1 MAVKDAI
8 VKALVESEI
17 VELMVKTGVENVY
30 MEDGTTTLAA
40 KLAEMTT
47 SVEGAVTEETMNS
60 AISTAIDNLIA
71 GAPGTYDTLKEIA
84 DYIAAHE
91 EVTTTLNAA
100 IGNKVDKV
108 EGKGLSTNDYTTEEK
123 NKLAGIAEGAQVNVI
138 EKISVNGTAQTITE
152 KGVNIT
158 VPTGALADKD
168 KVSEADLDTNLA
180 DKTGNWDAA
189 YTHSQTA
196 HAPANAQE
204 NVIESVKVNGTAQA
218 VSGKEVNLSMPVIYA
233 QADQP
238 ANLKE
243 GDLWFQ
249 IVE

>member
-8 VKALVESEI
+8 VKALVEGEI

-30 MEDGTTTLAA
+30 MEDGTTTLSA
-40 KLAEMTT
+40 KLAEMVT

-84 DYIAAHE
+84 DYIKAHE
-91 EVTTTLNAA
+91 EVTTALNAA
-100 IGNKVDKV
+100 IGNKVDKI

-123 NKLAGIAEGAQVNVI
+123 NKLADIAEGAQVNVI
-138 EKISVNGTAQTITE
+138 EQVKVNGVAQTITS
-152 KGVNIT
+152 KAVDLAI
-158 VPTGALADKD
+158 PT
-168 KVSEADLDTNLA
+168 
-180 DKTGNWDAA
+180 
-189 YTHSQTA
+189 
-196 HAPANAQE
+196 
-204 NVIESVKVNGTAQA
+204 
-218 VSGKEVNLSMPVIYA
+218 IYA
-233 QADQP
+233 QATQP
-238 ANLKE
+238 ENLKE

>member
-30 MEDGTTTLAA
+30 MEDGSTKLSE
-40 KLAEMTT
+40 KLAEMAT
-47 SVEGAVTEETMNS
+47 SLGETVTEETMNS

-91 EVTTTLNAA
+91 EVTTALNAA

-108 EGKGLSTNDYTTEEK
+108 EGKDLSTNDYTTEEK

-138 EKISVNGTAQTITE
+138 EQI
-152 KGVNIT
+152 
-158 VPTGALADKD
+158 
-168 KVSEADLDTNLA
+168 
-180 DKTGNWDAA
+180 
-189 YTHSQTA
+189 
-196 HAPANAQE
+196 
-204 NVIESVKVNGTAQA
+204 KVNGSAQS
-218 VSGKEVNLSMPVIYA
+218 VSGKAVDLAMPVIYA

-238 ANLKE
+238 ENLKE

>member
-1 MAVKDAI
+1 MAVKKDAI

-30 MEDGTTTLAA
+30 MEDGVTTLST
-40 KLAEMTT
+40 KLAEMAT
-47 SVEGAVTEETMNS
+47 SLGETVTEETMNS

-91 EVTTTLNAA
+91 EVTTALNAA
-100 IGNKVDKV
+100 IGNKVDK
-108 EGKGLSTNDYTTEEK
+108 EAGKGLSTNDYTTEEK

-138 EKISVNGTAQTITE
+138 EQ
-152 KGVNIT
+152 
-158 VPTGALADKD
+158 
-168 KVSEADLDTNLA
+168 
-180 DKTGNWDAA
+180 
-189 YTHSQTA
+189 
-196 HAPANAQE
+196 
-204 NVIESVKVNGTAQA
+204 VKVNGVAQPVTSKA
-218 VSGKEVNLSMPVIYA
+218 VDLAVPKIYV

-238 ANLKE
+238 ESLAE

-249 IVE
+249 LVE

>member
-91 EVTTTLNAA
+91 EVTTALNAA

-138 EKISVNGTAQTITE
+138 EKISVNGTAQTIT
-152 KGVNIT
+152 K
-158 VPTGALADKD
+158 
-168 KVSEADLDTNLA
+168 KVSEILEISTHKEDE
-180 DKTGNWDAA
+180 KTGKKKKRLSAAERQQMIEQLTKEMRAAAKLLEFEHAA
-189 YTHSQTA
+189 YLRDKIKQ
-196 HAPANAQE
+196 
-204 NVIESVKVNGTAQA
+204 
-218 VSGKEVNLSMPVIYA
+218 
-233 QADQP
+233 
-238 ANLKE
+238 LKGE
-243 GDLWFQ
+243 K
-249 IVE
+249 

>member
-91 EVTTTLNAA
+91 EVTTALNAA
-100 IGNKVDKV
+100 IGNKVDK
-108 EGKGLSTNDYTTEEK
+108 EAGKGLSTNDYTTEEK
-123 NKLAGIAEGAQVNVI
+123 TKLAGIAEGAQVNVI
-138 EKISVNGTAQTITE
+138 EQI
-152 KGVNIT
+152 
-158 VPTGALADKD
+158 
-168 KVSEADLDTNLA
+168 
-180 DKTGNWDAA
+180 
-189 YTHSQTA
+189 
-196 HAPANAQE
+196 
-204 NVIESVKVNGTAQA
+204 KVNGSAQS
-218 VSGKEVNLSMPVIYA
+218 VSGKAVDLAMPTIYA
-233 QADQP
+233 QVDQP

-249 IVE
+249 VVE